1 MPNFFKLAEAYGAS
15 GFRVEKGK
23 DLAATLEE
31 AFATPGP
38 VLVDVVIPQSEGV
51 FPMVP
56 AGSAMH
62 EMLFA

>member
-1 MPNFFKLAEAYGAS
+1 MNSAS
-15 GFRVEKGK
+15 
-23 DLAATLEE
+23 
-31 AFATPGP
+31 AFAAPGP

>member
-1 MPNFFKLAEAYGAS
+1 
-15 GFRVEKGK
+15 VEKAK
-23 DLAATLEE
+23 DLSKTLKE

-38 VLVDVVIPQSEGV
+38 AMVDVVIPQSEGV

>member
-1 MPNFFKLAEAYGAS
+1 ML
-15 GFRVEKGK
+15 K
-23 DLAATLEE
+23 D
-31 AFATPGP
+31 AFSQPGP
-38 VLVDVVIPQSEGV
+38 VLIDVAIPQSEGV